1 MPLAEPPAG
10 EGMQRLRAICA
21 QLRTHCPWDQKQTLE
36 SVAPLVVEE
45 GEELRQATLK
55 SDWDN
60 LREEVG
66 DVLFNLLL
74 TVQIAEEQGLFTWSD
89 VLSGEAEKMIFRH
102 PHVYGDSTAE
112 TAEEALV
119 EFRRMKS
126 LERIERIDRNVADPD
141 PKAASDFSAPDPDSP
156 DSADRPPSPSPGA
169 GSEASGQQG
178 N

>member
-1 MPLAEPPAG
+1 MPLADPPAG

-21 QLRTHCPWDQKQTLE
+21 QLRAHCPWDQKQTLE

-45 GEELRQATLK
+45 GEELRQAALK

-102 PHVYGDSTAE
+102 PHVYGDSKAE

-126 LERIERIDRNVADPD
+126 LERNRAESEPKPAPD
-141 PKAASDFSAPDPDSP
+141 VSAPKL
-156 DSADRPPSPSPGA
+156 DSADSVDRSASAGPGA
-169 GSEASGQQG
+169 DSGAPEAAG
-178 N
+178 